1 MLNGVSGYENHI
13 EYMERSLAVV
23 DRMEKLVKELLYLSK
38 AEELKKLN
46 IKPLI
51 LRKYFGYR
59 LPQ

>member
-38 AEELKKLN
+38 AEEELKKLN

-51 LRKYFGYR
+51 L
-59 LPQ
+59 

>member
-51 LRKYFGYR
+51 LRKCFGYR